1 VSPVARCRRRARQGR
16 DPHPASHRGAACV
29 RVYIRLPVPLSW
41 LQLRT
46 GPWHRARHCH
56 ARNRAIDHTE
66 TQVRS
71 RSSRCRRA
79 AAAAAAAA
87 WDSGQPWGRA
97 GHRAAP
103 RWGSTRAPGR
113 RRRTCASSP
122 TFRSTA
128 TPTGA
133 PCPSKQV
140 RTAARWIP
148 CARCMH
154 GTRSSLGS
162 NGCLLI
168 RFHRFAAVREEL
180 PAAVDQL
187 PPPGPQARQLQR
199 RGGGDRHQAPRLARQ
214 QVRSDLEDFSSLTL
228 LHSAG
233 HDVVEAD
240 RVPFGFCFYY

>member
-1 VSPVARCRRRARQGR
+1 LVGEGPRASAHGRALCCVTCRALSASRTSRARATRTRHLTVGPR
-16 DPHPASHRGAACV
+16 ACV
-29 RVYIRLPVPLSW
+29 RVYIRLAVPLSW

-79 AAAAAAAA
+79 AAA
-87 WDSGQPWGRA
+87 WDSEQPWGRA

-148 CARCMH
+148 CARACM
-154 GTRSSLGS
+154 GLG
-162 NGCLLI
+162 
-168 RFHRFAAVREEL
+168 
-180 PAAVDQL
+180 
-187 PPPGPQARQLQR
+187 
-199 RGGGDRHQAPRLARQ
+199 
-214 QVRSDLEDFSSLTL
+214 VRSALM
-228 LHSAG
+228 
-233 HDVVEAD
+233 VVS
-240 RVPFGFCFYY
+240 